1 MKIAFLG
8 PEGSYSHLAA
18 KLFLKEEGG
27 KVKKPNEWDECVPF
41 RNFSEVLAQAEWTQ
55 RQFPLKTVYKAAFR
69 RTWIYYKTRKIC
81 TQPRK

>member
-27 KVKKPNEWDECVPF
+27 KTTYINQWDECVPF
-41 RNFSEVLAQAEWTQ
+41 RNFQEVLSAVAVG
-55 RQFPLKTVYKAAFR
+55 RVKVPPF
-69 RTWIYYKTRKIC
+69 
-81 TQPRK
+81 